1 MAGAETPS
9 LSAEDLKAIKH
20 DMFVLELLLRQMID
34 GRTDD
39 VISPA
44 SSELINEMI
53 PLLEGHVDA
62 IDKIIL

>member
-1 MAGAETPS
+1 MPAPETPI
-9 LSAEDLKAIKH
+9 LSAEDLITIKH

-44 SSELINEMI
+44 SCELINEMI
-53 PLLEGHVDA
+53 PLLEGHIDV

>member
-1 MAGAETPS
+1 MPAPKTPC

-20 DMFVLELLLRQMID
+20 DMFVLELFLRQMVD

-39 VISPA
+39 LISPA

-53 PLLEGHVDA
+53 PLLEGHIDA

>member
-1 MAGAETPS
+1 MAAPETPS

-20 DMFVLELLLRQMID
+20 DMFLLELLLRQMID

-39 VISPA
+39 VISTE

-53 PLLEGHVDA
+53 PFLESHIDA

>member
-1 MAGAETPS
+1 MAAPETHS

-39 VISPA
+39 VISPG
-44 SSELINEMI
+44 SSEVMNEMI
-53 PLLEGHVDA
+53 PLLEGHIDA

>member
-1 MAGAETPS
+1 MAAPETPS

-39 VISPA
+39 VISPG

-53 PLLEGHVDA
+53 PLLEGHIDA